1 MKIRDLRYPR
11 PNEILTSARYCDIIL
26 LVENVNLKRKLAN
39 THLNLVDMD
48 TIKTEVYDI
57 IEGAIHA
64 AIAAGELAISE
75 VPTIPFSPTKT
86 PEHGDIATPIAL
98 GLAKQARMAPR
109 DIAEIIV
116 KHIDS
121 DTHPIIRHIDIAGA
135 GFINIHLSDTY
146 LFDTLQT
153 ITEMQ
158 SAYGTCDKGAGKHVQ
173 IEFVSANPTG
183 PLNIVSG
190 RAAAVGDTLVNLL
203 NAIGYKAIREF
214 YVNDAGGQVQRLG
227 ESIDVRYRQ
236 ALGEDGLEIPEGGYQ
251 GEYLQAFAQTIV
263 ETEGDACL
271 QLETDER
278 VALFRDKGIANI
290 LGQQKTS
297 LKRFGVNFDVWSS
310 EKAIRESGKPEE
322 IIQLF
327 QEKAYLYEA
336 EGATW
341 FRMTDF
347 GDDKDCVV
355 IRQDGE
361 YTYFVPD
368 AAYHRDKFDRGFTT
382 VIDLLGPDH
391 QGHISRLKN
400 FVKALGLPD
409 DWLEISIIQQVN
421 LVDAEGN
428 RVDMSKRSGQ
438 FLTLDNLIDEL
449 AETVGEQFAVDVAR
463 YFFLMRANSSHL
475 DFNMELAVTHASE
488 NPVFYI
494 QYAHARCCSIFEQGD
509 EQGITPK
516 SIEAVSL
523 KQLSEPMEH
532 ELIRKLA
539 EFPSIVVLSAEARE
553 AHRIPHYLHE
563 LSGIFHPY
571 YNQHRVL
578 DPANMEKTQARLI
591 LIRSVQTVLK
601 NGLTLLGISAPES
614 M

>member
-1 MKIRDLRYPR
+1 
-11 PNEILTSARYCDIIL
+11 
-26 LVENVNLKRKLAN
+26 
-39 THLNLVDMD
+39 MD
-48 TIKTEVYDI
+48 TIKSEIYDL
-57 IEGAIHA
+57 IEGAIDA
-64 AIAAGELAISE
+64 AVAAGELTILE
-75 VPTIPFSPTKT
+75 VPKIPFSPTKM

-109 DIAEIIV
+109 KIAEIIV
-116 KHIDS
+116 THINLDA
-121 DTHPIIRHIDIAGA
+121 HPTIRQIDIAGA
-135 GFINIHLSDTY
+135 GFINIHLADDWLY
-146 LFDTLQT
+146 DTLQ
-153 ITEMQ
+153 IIAAMQ
-158 SAYGTCDKGAGKHVQ
+158 AGYGTCNKGEGKQLQ

-183 PLNIVSG
+183 PINIVSG

-203 NAIGYKAIREF
+203 NAIGYNAIREY
-214 YVNDAGGQVQRLG
+214 YVNDAGGQVERLG

-236 ALGEDGLEIPEGGYQ
+236 ALGEEGLEIPEGGYQ
-251 GEYLQAFAQTIV
+251 GEYLQEFAQIIAD
-263 ETEGDACL
+263 TEGDTYL
-271 QLETDER
+271 QFKTDER
-278 VALFRDKGIANI
+278 IAHFRDEGIAHI
-290 LGQQKTS
+290 LAQQKTS
-297 LKRFGVNFDVWSS
+297 LERFGVNFDVWSS
-310 EKAIRESGKPEE
+310 EKAIRDSGKPEE
-322 IIQLF
+322 IVQVF
-327 QEKAYLYEA
+327 REKEYLYEA

-355 IRQDGE
+355 VRSNGE

-391 QGHISRLKN
+391 QGHITRLKN

-409 DWLEISIIQQVN
+409 GWLEISIIQQVN
-421 LVDAEGN
+421 LVDAEGK
-428 RVDMSKRSGQ
+428 RQDMSKRHGQ
-438 FLTLDNLIDEL
+438 FLTLDDLIDEL

-463 YFFLMRANSSHL
+463 YFFLMRANNTHL

-516 SIEAVSL
+516 PIEDVSL
-523 KQLSEPMEH
+523 KRLTEPMEH

-539 EFPSIVVLSAEARE
+539 EFPSIVLLSAEARE

-563 LSGIFHPY
+563 LAGLFHPY

-578 DPANMEKTQARLI
+578 DPSDMEKTYARLI
-591 LIRSVQTVLK
+591 LVGCVQSVLK
-601 NGLTLLGISAPES
+601 NGLTLLGISAPVS

>member
-1 MKIRDLRYPR
+1 
-11 PNEILTSARYCDIIL
+11 
-26 LVENVNLKRKLAN
+26 
-39 THLNLVDMD
+39 MD
-48 TIKTEVYDI
+48 AIKTEVYNI
-57 IEGAIHA
+57 LESAIHA
-64 AIAAGELAISE
+64 AVDAGELAISE
-75 VPTIPFSPTKT
+75 APTIPFSPTKT
-86 PEHGDIATPIAL
+86 PEHGDIATPDCIGTRQTSAD
-98 GLAKQARMAPR
+98 GTAQHRR
-109 DIAEIIV
+109 NNCFTY
-116 KHIDS
+116 IDP
-121 DTHPIIRHIDIAGA
+121 DAHPVIHQIDIAGA
-135 GFINIHLSDTY
+135 GFINIHLSDNY
-146 LFDTLQT
+146 LYDTLQT

-158 SAYGTCDKGAGKHVQ
+158 AAYGTCDKGAGKPVQ

-203 NAIGYKAIREF
+203 NAIGYQAIREF

-236 ALGEDGLEIPEGGYQ
+236 ALGEEGLEIPEGGYQ

-263 ETEGDACL
+263 ETEGNAYL

-278 VALFRDKGIANI
+278 VARFRDKGIAHI

-297 LKRFGVNFDVWSS
+297 LERFGVNFDVWSS
-310 EKAIRESGKPEE
+310 EKAIRDGGKPEE
-322 IIQLF
+322 IIQVF
-327 QEKAYLYEA
+327 RENRYLYEA

-355 IRQDGE
+355 IKSDGE

-382 VIDLLGPDH
+382 AIDLLGPDH
-391 QGHISRLKN
+391 QGHITHLKN
-400 FVKALGLPD
+400 FVKGLGMPD
-409 DWLEISIIQQVN
+409 DWLEIFIIQQVN
-421 LVDAEGN
+421 LVNAEGN
-428 RVDMSKRSGQ
+428 RLDMSKRRGQ
-438 FLTLDNLIDEL
+438 FYTLDTLIDEL

-475 DFNMELAVTHASE
+475 DFNMELAITHASE

-516 SIEAVSL
+516 PIKEVSL
-523 KQLSEPMEH
+523 KRLSEPMEH

-539 EFPSIVVLSAEARE
+539 EFPSIVLLSAEARE

-578 DPANMEKTQARLI
+578 DPADMEKTHARLI
-591 LIRSVQTVLK
+591 LTQSVQTVLK
-601 NGLTLLGISAPES
+601 NGLTLLGISAPTS

>member
-1 MKIRDLRYPR
+1 
-11 PNEILTSARYCDIIL
+11 
-26 LVENVNLKRKLAN
+26 
-39 THLNLVDMD
+39 MD
-48 TIKTEVYDI
+48 AIKTEVYDI
-57 IEGAIHA
+57 LKNAIHA
-64 AIAAGELAISE
+64 AIASGDLSITE
-75 VPTIPFSPTKT
+75 VPDIPFSPTKT

-109 DIAEIIV
+109 NIAEKIV
-116 KHIDS
+116 AHINLES
-121 DTHPIIRHIDIAGA
+121 HPTIDKVDIAGA
-135 GFINIHLSDTY
+135 GFINIYLSDEWLY
-146 LFDTLQT
+146 DTLRT
-153 ITEMQ
+153 IAATQ
-158 SAYGTCDKGAGKHVQ
+158 SAYGTCDKGAGKHLQ

-203 NAIGYKAIREF
+203 NAIGYKAIREY
-214 YVNDAGGQVQRLG
+214 YVNDAGGQVERLG

-236 ALGEDGLEIPEGGYQ
+236 ALGEEDLEIPEGGYQ
-251 GEYLQAFAQTIV
+251 GEYLLEFAQAIA
-263 ETEGDACL
+263 EAEGNTYL
-271 QLETDER
+271 QLEADER
-278 VALFRDKGIANI
+278 VSHFRDNGIAHI
-290 LGQQKTS
+290 LAQQRTA
-297 LKRFGVNFDVWSS
+297 LERFGVDFDVWSS
-310 EKAIRESGKPEE
+310 EKAIRDSGKPEE

-327 QEKAYLYEA
+327 REKEYLYEA

-355 IRQDGE
+355 IRGNGE

-368 AAYHRDKFDRGFTT
+368 AAYHRDKFDRGFAT

-391 QGHISRLKN
+391 QGHITRLKG

-428 RVDMSKRSGQ
+428 RLDMSKRRGQ
-438 FLTLDNLIDEL
+438 FFTLDALIDEL

-463 YFFLMRANSSHL
+463 YFFLMRANNTHL

-494 QYAHARCCSIFEQGD
+494 QYAHARCCSIFEQGS
-509 EQGITPK
+509 EQGIAPK
-516 SIEAVSL
+516 PIEAVSL
-523 KQLSEPMEH
+523 KQLTEPMES

-539 EFPSIVVLSAEARE
+539 EFPSVVLLSAETRE

-578 DPANMEKTQARLI
+578 DSSDMKKTYARLI
-591 LIRSVQTVLK
+591 LIQSVQTVLK
-601 NGLTLLGISAPES
+601 NGLTLLGISAPTS

>member
-1 MKIRDLRYPR
+1 
-11 PNEILTSARYCDIIL
+11 
-26 LVENVNLKRKLAN
+26 
-39 THLNLVDMD
+39 MD
-48 TIKTEVYDI
+48 TIKTEVYNI
-57 IEGAIHA
+57 LESAIHA
-64 AIAAGELAISE
+64 AVDAGELAISE

-109 DIAEIIV
+109 TIAEIIV
-116 KHIDS
+116 KHIDP
-121 DTHPIIRHIDIAGA
+121 DGHAMIHQIDIAGA
-135 GFINIHLSDTY
+135 GFINIHLSDNY
-146 LFDTLQT
+146 LYDTLHT
-153 ITEMQ
+153 IAAMQ
-158 SAYGTCDKGAGKHVQ
+158 AAYGTCEKGTGKQVQ

-203 NAIGYKAIREF
+203 NAIGYQAIREF

-236 ALGEDGLEIPEGGYQ
+236 ALGEEGLEIPEGGYQ

-263 ETEGDACL
+263 ETEGNAYL
-271 QLETDER
+271 HLETDER
-278 VALFRDKGIANI
+278 VALFRDKGIAHI
-290 LGQQKTS
+290 LAQQRTS
-297 LKRFGVNFDVWSS
+297 LERFGVNFDVWSS
-310 EKAIRESGKPEE
+310 EKAIRDGGKPEE
-322 IIQLF
+322 IIQVF
-327 QEKAYLYEA
+327 RENGYLYEA

-355 IRQDGE
+355 IKSDGE

-391 QGHISRLKN
+391 QGHITHLKN
-400 FVKALGLPD
+400 FVKGLGMPD
-409 DWLEISIIQQVN
+409 DWLEIFIIQQVN
-421 LVDAEGN
+421 LVNAEGN
-428 RVDMSKRSGQ
+428 RLDMSKRRGQ
-438 FLTLDNLIDEL
+438 FYTLDTLIDEL

-475 DFNMELAVTHASE
+475 DFNMELAITHASE

-509 EQGITPK
+509 EHGIIPK
-516 SIEAVSL
+516 PIEEASL
-523 KQLSEPMEH
+523 KRLTEPMEH

-539 EFPSIVVLSAEARE
+539 EFPSIVRLSAEARE

-578 DPANMEKTQARLI
+578 DPADMEKTYARLI
-591 LIRSVQTVLK
+591 LIQSVQTVLK
-601 NGLTLLGISAPES
+601 NGLTLLGISAPTS

>member
-1 MKIRDLRYPR
+1 
-11 PNEILTSARYCDIIL
+11 
-26 LVENVNLKRKLAN
+26 
-39 THLNLVDMD
+39 MD
-48 TIKTEVYDI
+48 TIKSEIYDI
-57 IEGAIHA
+57 IESAIQA
-64 AIAAGELAISE
+64 ATAAEELTISE
-75 VPTIPFSPTKT
+75 VPKIPFSPTKT

-98 GLAKQARMAPR
+98 GLAKQAKMAPR
-109 DIAEIIV
+109 KIAEIIV
-116 KHIDS
+116 SHINLNA
-121 DTHPIIRHIDIAGA
+121 HPTIRQIDIAGA
-135 GFINIHLSDTY
+135 GFINIHLSDNWLY
-146 LFDTLQT
+146 DTLQT
-153 ITEMQ
+153 IAAMQ
-158 SAYGTCDKGAGKHVQ
+158 AAYGTCNKGEGKQLQ

-183 PLNIVSG
+183 PINIVSG

-203 NAIGYKAIREF
+203 NAIGYNAVREY
-214 YVNDAGGQVQRLG
+214 YVNDAGGQVERLG
-227 ESIDVRYRQ
+227 ESIDVRYQQ
-236 ALGEDGLEIPEGGYQ
+236 ALGEEGLEIPEDGYQ
-251 GEYLQAFAQTIV
+251 GEYLREFGQTIAD
-263 ETEGDACL
+263 TEGDVYL
-271 QLETDER
+271 QLEAEER
-278 VALFRDKGIANI
+278 VAAFREKGIAHI
-290 LGQQKTS
+290 LAEQKKS
-297 LKRFGVNFDVWSS
+297 LERFGVDFDVWSS

-322 IIQLF
+322 IIELF
-327 QEKAYLYEA
+327 REKAYLYEA

-355 IRQDGE
+355 IRSNGE

-421 LVDAEGN
+421 LVDAAGN
-428 RVDMSKRSGQ
+428 RQDMSKRQGK
-438 FLTLDNLIDEL
+438 FLTLDALIDEL

-463 YFFLMRANSSHL
+463 YFFLMRANNTHL

-509 EQGITPK
+509 EQEITPK
-516 SIEAVSL
+516 PIEAAAL
-523 KQLSEPMEH
+523 NRLSEPIEH
-532 ELIRKLA
+532 ELIRKLS
-539 EFPSIVVLSAEARE
+539 EFPSAVLLSAEARE
-553 AHRIPHYLHE
+553 AHRIVHYLHE
-563 LSGIFHPY
+563 LAGIFHPY

-578 DPANMEKTQARLI
+578 DPTDMEKTYARLI
-591 LIRSVQTVLK
+591 LIQSVQSVLK
-601 NGLTLLGISAPES
+601 NGLTLLGISAPVS

>member
-1 MKIRDLRYPR
+1 
-11 PNEILTSARYCDIIL
+11 
-26 LVENVNLKRKLAN
+26 
-39 THLNLVDMD
+39 MD
-48 TIKTEVYDI
+48 TIKTEVYNI
-57 IEGAIHA
+57 LESAIHA
-64 AIAAGELAISE
+64 AVAAGELAISE
-75 VPTIPFSPTKT
+75 VSTIPFSPTKT

-109 DIAEIIV
+109 NIAEIIV
-116 KHIDS
+116 SHIDP
-121 DTHPIIRHIDIAGA
+121 DAYPVIHQIDIAGA
-135 GFINIHLSDTY
+135 GFINIHLSDNY
-146 LFDTLQT
+146 LYDTLQT

-158 SAYGTCDKGAGKHVQ
+158 AAYGTCDKGAGKSVQ

-263 ETEGDACL
+263 ETEGNAYL

-278 VALFRDKGIANI
+278 VALFRDKGIAHI
-290 LGQQKTS
+290 LGEQKTS
-297 LKRFGVNFDVWSS
+297 LERFGVNFDVWSS
-310 EKAIRESGKPEE
+310 EKAIRESGKPEA

-336 EGATW
+336 EEATW

-355 IRQDGE
+355 IRRDGE

-400 FVKALGLPD
+400 FVKALGMPD

-421 LVDAEGN
+421 LVNAEGN

-494 QYAHARCCSIFEQGD
+494 QYAHARCCSIFQQGD

-516 SIEAVSL
+516 PIKEVSL
-523 KQLSEPMEH
+523 KRLSEPMEH

-539 EFPSIVVLSAEARE
+539 EFPSIVLLSAEARE
-553 AHRIPHYLHE
+553 AHRVPHYLHE
-563 LSGIFHPY
+563 LAGIFHPY
-571 YNQHRVL
+571 YNHHRVL
-578 DPANMEKTQARLI
+578 DSEDMEKTHARLI
-591 LIRSVQTVLK
+591 LVQSVQTVLK
-601 NGLTLLGISAPES
+601 NGLTLLGISAPTA

>member
-1 MKIRDLRYPR
+1 
-11 PNEILTSARYCDIIL
+11 
-26 LVENVNLKRKLAN
+26 
-39 THLNLVDMD
+39 MD
-48 TIKTEVYDI
+48 TIKSEIYDI
-57 IEGAIHA
+57 IESAIRA
-64 AIAAGELAISE
+64 AVDTAELAIPE
-75 VPTIPFSPTKT
+75 VPQIPFSPTKT
-86 PEHGDIATPIAL
+86 PEHGDIATPVAL

-109 DIAEIIV
+109 KIAEIIRS
-116 KHIDS
+116 HIDL
-121 DTHPIIRHIDIAGA
+121 DAHPIIRQIDIAGA
-135 GFINIHLSDTY
+135 GFINIHLSDNY
-146 LFDTLQT
+146 LYDTLRT
-153 ITEMQ
+153 IATLQEG
-158 SAYGTCDKGAGKHVQ
+158 YGTCNKGAGKHLQ

-203 NAIGYKAIREF
+203 NAIGYNAIREY
-214 YVNDAGGQVQRLG
+214 YVNDAGGQVERLG

-236 ALGEDGLEIPEGGYQ
+236 ALGESGLEIPEGGYQ
-251 GEYLQAFAQTIV
+251 GEYLREFAQTIAD
-263 ETEGDACL
+263 TEGEVYL
-271 QLETDER
+271 QLESAER
-278 VALFRDKGIANI
+278 VATFRDKGIAHI
-290 LGQQKTS
+290 LAQQKSS
-297 LKRFGVNFDVWSS
+297 LERFGVDFDVWSS

-322 IIQLF
+322 IIELF
-327 QEKAYLYEA
+327 REKAYLYEA

-355 IRQDGE
+355 VRSNGE

-421 LVDAEGN
+421 LVDAEGK
-428 RVDMSKRSGQ
+428 RSDMSKRRGK
-438 FLTLDNLIDEL
+438 FLTLDDLIDEL
-449 AETVGEQFAVDVAR
+449 AATVGEQFAVDVAR
-463 YFFLMRANSSHL
+463 YFFLMRANNTHL

-509 EQGITPK
+509 AHGITPQP
-516 SIEAVSL
+516 IEAVSL
-523 KQLSEPMEH
+523 KRLTEPREH

-539 EFPSIVVLSAEARE
+539 EFPSAVLLSAESRE
-553 AHRIPHYLHE
+553 AHRVVHYLHE
-563 LSGIFHPY
+563 LAGVFHPY
-571 YNQHRVL
+571 YNHHRVL
-578 DPANMEKTQARLI
+578 DPADMEKTHARLI
-591 LIRSVQTVLK
+591 LVQSVQSVLK
-601 NGLTLLGISAPES
+601 NGLTLLGISAPTS

>member
-1 MKIRDLRYPR
+1 
-11 PNEILTSARYCDIIL
+11 
-26 LVENVNLKRKLAN
+26 
-39 THLNLVDMD
+39 MD
-48 TIKTEVYDI
+48 TIKTEVHSI
-57 IEGAIHA
+57 LENAIHT
-64 AIAAGELAISE
+64 AIAAEEIAISE
-75 VPTIPFSPTKT
+75 VPDIPFSPTKT

-98 GLAKQARMAPR
+98 GLAKHARMAPR
-109 DIAEIIV
+109 KIAEIIV
-116 KHIDS
+116 THIDLNA
-121 DTHPIIRHIDIAGA
+121 HPNIRQIDIAGA
-135 GFINIHLSDTY
+135 GFINIHLSDNWLY
-146 LFDTLQT
+146 DTLQT
-153 ITEMQ
+153 IVATQ
-158 SAYGTCDKGAGKHVQ
+158 AAYGTCDKGEGKPLQ

-203 NAIGYKAIREF
+203 NAIGYKAIREY
-214 YVNDAGGQVQRLG
+214 YVNDAGGQVERLG

-236 ALGEDGLEIPEGGYQ
+236 ALGEEGLEIPEGGYQ
-251 GEYLQAFAQTIV
+251 GEYLQEFAQTIADM
-263 ETEGDACL
+263 EGDTYL
-271 QLETDER
+271 QLTTDER
-278 VALFRDKGIANI
+278 IAHFRDKGVAHI
-290 LGQQKTS
+290 LAQQKTS
-297 LKRFGVNFDVWSS
+297 LERFGVNFDVWSS
-310 EKAIRESGKPEE
+310 EKAIRDSGKPEE
-322 IIQLF
+322 IIQVF
-327 QEKAYLYEA
+327 REKAYLYEA

-355 IRQDGE
+355 VRSNGE

-391 QGHISRLKN
+391 QGHITRLKN

-421 LVDAEGN
+421 LVDAEGK
-428 RVDMSKRSGQ
+428 RSDMSKRSGQ
-438 FLTLDNLIDEL
+438 FLTLDDLIDEL

-463 YFFLMRANSSHL
+463 YFFLMRANNTHL

-494 QYAHARCCSIFEQGD
+494 QYAHARCCSIFEQGS

-516 SIEAVSL
+516 PIEDVSL
-523 KQLSEPMEH
+523 KQLTEPMEH

-539 EFPSIVVLSAEARE
+539 EFPSIVLLSAEARE
-553 AHRIPHYLHE
+553 AHRVPHYLHE
-563 LSGIFHPY
+563 LAGLFHPY

-578 DPANMEKTQARLI
+578 DPSDMEKTYARLI
-591 LIRSVQTVLK
+591 LVRCVQSVLK
-601 NGLTLLGISAPES
+601 NGLTLLGISAPAS

>member
-1 MKIRDLRYPR
+1 
-11 PNEILTSARYCDIIL
+11 
-26 LVENVNLKRKLAN
+26 
-39 THLNLVDMD
+39 MD
-48 TIKTEVYDI
+48 TIKTEIHDI
-57 IEGAIHA
+57 IESAIQA
-64 AIAAGELAISE
+64 AVATGELAIPE
-75 VPTIPFSPTKT
+75 VPKIPFSPTKT
-86 PEHGDIATPIAL
+86 PEHGDIATPVAL

-109 DIAEIIV
+109 KIAEIIV
-116 KHIDS
+116 AHINLDA
-121 DTHPIIRHIDIAGA
+121 HPTIRHIDIAGA
-135 GFINIHLSDTY
+135 GFINIHLADNY
-146 LFDTLQT
+146 LYDTLQT
-153 ITEMQ
+153 IATMQ
-158 SAYGTCDKGAGKHVQ
+158 EGYGTCNKGEGKQLQ

-203 NAIGYKAIREF
+203 KAIGYNAVREY
-214 YVNDAGGQVQRLG
+214 YVNDAGGQVERLG

-236 ALGEDGLEIPEGGYQ
+236 TLGEDGLEIPEGGYQ
-251 GEYLQAFAQTIV
+251 GEYLREFAQTIA
-263 ETEGDACL
+263 ETEGDVHL
-271 QLETDER
+271 QLEPKER
-278 VALFRDKGIANI
+278 VAAFRDKGIAHI
-290 LGQQKTS
+290 LAQQKKS
-297 LKRFGVNFDVWSS
+297 LERFGVEFDVWSS

-322 IIQLF
+322 IIERF
-327 QEKAYLYEA
+327 RDKAYLYEA

-355 IRQDGE
+355 VRSNGE

-409 DWLEISIIQQVN
+409 DWLEIFIIQQVN
-421 LVDAEGN
+421 LVDAEGK
-428 RVDMSKRSGQ
+428 RSDMSKRRGQ
-438 FLTLDNLIDEL
+438 FLSLDDLIDEL
-449 AETVGEQFAVDVAR
+449 AATVGEQFAVDVAR
-463 YFFLMRANSSHL
+463 YFFLMRANNTHL

-494 QYAHARCCSIFEQGD
+494 QYAHARCCSIFEQGA
-509 EQGITPK
+509 EQGITTKP
-516 SIEAVSL
+516 IEAVSL
-523 KQLSEPMEH
+523 KRLTEPMEH

-539 EFPSIVVLSAEARE
+539 EFPSVVLLSAEARE
-553 AHRIPHYLHE
+553 AHRVVHYLHE
-563 LSGIFHPY
+563 LAGIFHPY

-578 DPANMEKTQARLI
+578 DPTDMEKTDARLI
-591 LIRSVQTVLK
+591 LIQSVQSVLK
-601 NGLTLLGISAPES
+601 NGLTLLGISAPTS

>member
-1 MKIRDLRYPR
+1 
-11 PNEILTSARYCDIIL
+11 
-26 LVENVNLKRKLAN
+26 
-39 THLNLVDMD
+39 MD
-48 TIKTEVYDI
+48 AIKTEVYNI
-57 IEGAIHA
+57 LESAIHA
-64 AIAAGELAISE
+64 AVTAGELAISE

-109 DIAEIIV
+109 NIAKIIHE
-116 KHIDS
+116 HIDADTLKRIDS
-121 DTHPIIRHIDIAGA
+121 NTHPIIHKIEIAGA
-135 GFINIHLSDTY
+135 GFINIHLSDNY
-146 LFDTLQT
+146 LYDTLQT

-158 SAYGTCDKGAGKHVQ
+158 SAYGTCDKGAGEPVQ

-227 ESIDVRYRQ
+227 ESIDIRYRQ
-236 ALGEDGLEIPEGGYQ
+236 VVGEEGLEIPEGGYQ
-251 GEYLQAFAQTIV
+251 GEYIREFAETIA
-263 ETEGDACL
+263 ETEGNTHL
-271 QLETDER
+271 QLKTDER
-278 VALFRDKGIANI
+278 VALFRDKGIAHI
-290 LGQQKTS
+290 LTQQKAS
-297 LKRFGVNFDVWSS
+297 LERFGVNFDVWAS

-322 IIQLF
+322 IIQRF
-327 QEKAYLYEA
+327 QEKEYLYEA

-355 IRQDGE
+355 IRRNGE

-382 VIDLLGPDH
+382 VIDLFGPDH

-400 FVKALGLPD
+400 FVKALGMPD

-428 RVDMSKRSGQ
+428 RLDMSKRRGQ
-438 FLTLDNLIDEL
+438 FYTLDTLIDEL

-475 DFNMELAVTHASE
+475 DFNMELAITHASE

-494 QYAHARCCSIFEQGD
+494 QYAHARCCSIFEQGA

-516 SIEAVSL
+516 PIEEVSL
-523 KQLSEPMEH
+523 KQLTEPIEH

-539 EFPSIVVLSAEARE
+539 EFPSIVLLSAEARE

-563 LSGIFHPY
+563 LAGIFHPY

-578 DPANMEKTQARLI
+578 DPADIEKMHARLI
-591 LIRSVQTVLK
+591 LVQCVQSVLK
-601 NGLTLLGISAPES
+601 NGLTLLGISAPTS